1 MKILTVFTGGTISC
15 SETNGV
21 LAPNSNN
28 GDYLLDAVRQAG
40 VKAEFVTTQPY
51 TVLSENLGAGYLRQ
65 LRGCIETQLT
75 QERFDGV
82 MITHGTDTLPY
93 TAAYLDF
100 VLGGKSIPVVL
111 VSANY
116 PLRDARSNGLA
127 NAVAAAAVMRAGV
140 CGVFA
145 AYQNTG
151 DAFVTV
157 HAGSDLLPHLPYE
170 DSLYSMF
177 QTPFGVVQDG
187 VFTKNPV
194 YQNRGRATMAHC
206 ELNGSVLFLRPY
218 VGMCFPET
226 LRGVK
231 AVLLESWHSGT
242 LPTAQPAFRAFCT
255 AARRQSVPVYL
266 TGCTDGFAYES
277 KLAFADLGIEVLP
290 PMSPVAAYMQLWL
303 R

>member
-21 LAPNSNN
+21 LAPDSSN
-28 GDYLLDAVRQAG
+28 GDFLLDAVRQAG

-51 TVLSENLGAGYLRQ
+51 TVLSENLGAAHLRQ

-75 QERFDGV
+75 QGRFDGV
-82 MITHGTDTLPY
+82 MVTHGTDTLPY

-116 PLRDARSNGLA
+116 PLCDARSNGLA
-127 NAVAAAAVMRAGV
+127 NAVAAAAVIRSGV
-140 CGVFA
+140 GGVFA

-157 HAGSDLLPHLPYE
+157 HRGSDLLPHLPYE
-170 DSLYSMF
+170 DNLYSVF
-177 QTPFGVVQDG
+177 QTPFGVVRDG
-187 VFTKNPV
+187 VLTKNPAC
-194 YQNRGRATMAHC
+194 QPHGKADMAHC

-226 LRGVK
+226 LHGIK
-231 AVLLESWHSGT
+231 AVLLEGWHSGT

-255 AARRQSVPVYL
+255 AALRQGVPVYL

-277 KLAFADLGIEVLP
+277 KLAFGDLGIEPLP
-290 PMSPVAAYMQLWL
+290 PMSPVAAYVQLWL